1 MMKELK
7 AIIIDDNELARISL
21 KKDIEEQC
29 PEIDIIGESDGVVQ
43 GAKLIRHSNP
53 DVVFLDIHLEDGDG
67 FDIIELVPD
76 YNGKIIFTTASDQ
89 HAIKAFQFSAVDYL
103 LKPID
108 PILLRSAVDKLM
120 SQLHQEVTD
129 LSLLKANMS
138 SPNKLALHTAEMI
151 KISEVE
157 EIVRLEAMGNYTN
170 FFFTDG
176 SKLLVTRTLKDYADL
191 LGEHNFLRVHQSHLI
206 NLKHL
211 NAYIKTE
218 GGYLM
223 MQDKSRIPVSVRK
236 KSSVMKAIDDF
247 TKK

>member
-1 MMKELK
+1 MKELK

-29 PEIDIIGESDGVVQ
+29 PEIAIIGESDGVVQ